1 MKFKIYTFKN
11 LEYMNIIKIGTKTIQ
26 YIDINIM
33 YKI

>member
-1 MKFKIYTFKN
+1 MKFKIYIFKN